1 MCLPKILC
9 FSLYFLMKLKNQ
21 EFLGVGKKLLITE
34 LKYGFDLYDL
44 S

>member
-9 FSLYFLMKLKNQ
+9 FSLYFLMKLKSQ